1 MNRVYHRVNHLIL
14 VAAVTMGLL
23 AVAALLDG
31 PSDHEF
37 ERAIA
42 ADLQDAIGQAGRDA
56 PAVRLELA
64 RLEGDRIE
72 AVPAAVLPRY
82 AMLETQP

>member
-1 MNRVYHRVNHLIL
+1 MNRVNHRVNHLIL
-14 VAAVTMGLL
+14 VAAAVMGLL

-37 ERAIA
+37 EQAIA
-42 ADLQDAIGQAGRDA
+42 ADLQDAIEQAGRDA

-64 RLEGDRIE
+64 RLEAE
-72 AVPAAVLPRY
+72 QAPAAALPRY
-82 AMLETQP
+82 ALLEKAQ

>member
-1 MNRVYHRVNHLIL
+1 MNRLAHLIL
-14 VAAVTMGLL
+14 VVAAVMVLL

-31 PSDHEF
+31 PSDLEF
-37 ERAIA
+37 ERAVQT
-42 ADLQDAIGQAGRDA
+42 DLQDAIDQARRDA

-64 RLEGDRIE
+64 RMEP
-72 AVPAAVLPRY
+72 ASAAVLPRY

>member
-1 MNRVYHRVNHLIL
+1 MNRVMHLVL
-14 VAAVTMGLL
+14 VAAAVMGLL

-37 ERAIA
+37 EQAIA
-42 ADLQDAIGQAGRDA
+42 ADLQDAIDQAGRDA
-56 PAVRLELA
+56 PIVRLELA
-64 RLEGDRIE
+64 RLEAERME
-72 AVPAAVLPRY
+72 QAPAAVLPRY

>member
-14 VAAVTMGLL
+14 VAAATMGLL

-37 ERAIA
+37 EQAVA
-42 ADLQDAIGQAGRDA
+42 ADLQDATEQARREAYQVRTELTRLEAERIEPA
-56 PAVRLELA
+56 PAAE
-64 RLEGDRIE
+64 
-72 AVPAAVLPRY
+72 LPRY
-82 AMLETQP
+82 AMLGVSK

>member
-1 MNRVYHRVNHLIL
+1 MNRAHHLVL
-14 VAAVTMGLL
+14 VAAVIMGLL

-31 PSDHEF
+31 PSDLEF
-37 ERAIA
+37 ERAVQ
-42 ADLQDAIGQAGRDA
+42 ADLQDAIAQAGHDA

-64 RLEGDRIE
+64 RLEAERIGP
-72 AVPAAVLPRY
+72 APAAVLPRY

>member
-1 MNRVYHRVNHLIL
+1 MNRVMHLVL
-14 VAAVTMGLL
+14 VAAAVMGLL

-37 ERAIA
+37 EQAVA
-42 ADLQDAIGQAGRDA
+42 ADLQDAIDQAGHDA
-56 PAVRLELA
+56 PVVRLELA
-64 RLEGDRIE
+64 RLEADRME
-72 AVPAAVLPRY
+72 PAPAAVLPRY

>member
-1 MNRVYHRVNHLIL
+1 MNRIAHLIL
-14 VAAVTMGLL
+14 VAAAIMGLL
-23 AVAALLDG
+23 AVVALLDG

-37 ERAIA
+37 ERAVQ
-42 ADLQDAIGQAGRDA
+42 ADLQDAIDQAGRDA

-64 RLEGDRIE
+64 RQEADRIE
-72 AVPAAVLPRY
+72 PAPAALLPRY

>member
-1 MNRVYHRVNHLIL
+1 MNRLAHLIL
-14 VAAVTMGLL
+14 VVAAVMVLL

-31 PSDHEF
+31 PSDLEF
-37 ERAIA
+37 ERAVQT
-42 ADLQDAIGQAGRDA
+42 DLQDAIDQAGRDA

-72 AVPAAVLPRY
+72 AAPAAVLPRY

>member
-1 MNRVYHRVNHLIL
+1 MNRAHHLVL
-14 VAAVTMGLL
+14 VAAAVMGLL

-37 ERAIA
+37 ECAVQ
-42 ADLQDAIGQAGRDA
+42 ADLHDAIDQAGRDA

-64 RLEGDRIE
+64 RLEAQRIE
-72 AVPAAVLPRY
+72 PTPDELLQRY
-82 AMLETQP
+82 ALLGVNK

>member
-1 MNRVYHRVNHLIL
+1 MNRLAHLIL
-14 VAAVTMGLL
+14 VAAAVMGLL

-31 PSDHEF
+31 PSDLEF
-37 ERAIA
+37 EHAVQ
-42 ADLQDAIGQAGRDA
+42 ADLQDAIAQAGHDA

-64 RLEGDRIE
+64 RLEADRIE
-72 AVPAAVLPRY
+72 AAPAAVLPRY

>member
-1 MNRVYHRVNHLIL
+1 MNRVMHLVL
-14 VAAVTMGLL
+14 VAAAVMGLF

-37 ERAIA
+37 EQAVA
-42 ADLQDAIGQAGRDA
+42 ADLQDAINQARRDA
-56 PAVRLELA
+56 PVVRLELA
-64 RLEGDRIE
+64 RLEAERMDP
-72 AVPAAVLPRY
+72 APAAVLPRY